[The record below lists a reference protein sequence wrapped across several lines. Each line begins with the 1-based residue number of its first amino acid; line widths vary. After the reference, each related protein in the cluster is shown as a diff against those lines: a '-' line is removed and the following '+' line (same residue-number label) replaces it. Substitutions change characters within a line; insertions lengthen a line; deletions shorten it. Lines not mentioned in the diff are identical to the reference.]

1 MAEYMEMK
9 KNRVFLH
16 ICCGPCSLMPVV
28 HLRKEGFNVTAFF
41 FNPNIHPEEEYELRR
56 DSARLAAEKLD
67 YPIVF
72 AGEAQKPAQWIR
84 ELNGLTK
91 EGERCVSCYR
101 QRLLPAALEAKKR
114 GFDCFTTSLLYSRY
128 QHHEAICQV
137 AEQAA
142 RETGIS
148 FLYRDFRPYWYD
160 GITLSKE
167 LGLYRQ
173 KWCGCLLS
181 RKEAEIQ
188 RAERAELK
196 RQKALARMAS
206 VP

>member
-1 MAEYMEMK
+1 MNATS
-9 KNRVFLH
+9 VFLH

-28 HLRKEGFNVTAFF
+28 HLWNEGFDVTAFF
-41 FNPNIHPEEEYELRR
+41 FNPNIHPEEEYDLRR
-56 DSARLAAEKLD
+56 ASAQLAADKLG

-72 AGEAQKPAQWIR
+72 AGEAQKPARWIR
-84 ELNGLTK
+84 ELDGITM
-91 EGERCVSCYR
+91 EGERCTICYR
-101 QRLLPAALEAKKR
+101 QRLLPTAQEARKR
-114 GFDCFTTSLLYSRY
+114 GFRFFTTSLLYSRY
-128 QHHEAICQV
+128 QHHEAICLAAKQV
-137 AEQAA
+137 A

-160 GITLSKE
+160 GINLSKE

-188 RAERAELK
+188 RARRAELK
-196 RQKALARMAS
+196 RQKALARMAVFS
-206 VP
+206 